1 MKCILIR
8 LKEKGDLTHGK
19 LLLEDGSC
27 YDTIELIWKNN
38 LPKVSCIPE
47 GEYIINT
54 DWSNNKARQVIELEG
69 VPNRS
74 QIQIHSGTKT
84 EHILGCIG
92 VAGRTIE
99 NEIFNKLKDGG
110 KIKIIKI

>member
-1 MKCILIR
+1 MRCILIR

-19 LLLEDGSC
+19 LVLEDGSC
-27 YDTIELIWKNN
+27 YNTVELLWKNN
-38 LPKVSCIPE
+38 LPKISCIPV
-47 GEYIINT
+47 GKYKINT
-54 DWSNNKARQVIELEG
+54 DWSNNKQRQVIELEG

-74 QIQIHSGTKT
+74 QIQIHSGTKA

-110 KIKIIKI
+110 QLTILNI